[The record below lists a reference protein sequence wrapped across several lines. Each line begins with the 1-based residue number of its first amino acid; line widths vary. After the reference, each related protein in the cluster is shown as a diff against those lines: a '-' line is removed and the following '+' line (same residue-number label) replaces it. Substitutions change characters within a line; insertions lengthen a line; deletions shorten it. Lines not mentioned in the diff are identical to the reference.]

1 MIRTAPI
8 GRGRSRDAGGRFTGL
23 DYLGSQVKLQI
34 KIDLDTQLARQLQ
47 QVGEALQKNAVYS
60 LKGAAYTMSQYA
72 KASIV
77 ATRRMGSTKGG
88 RGGVAS
94 SPGKPPHTRGIP
106 GKNLRNAIWYEW
118 ANERKESIF
127 IGPRGSHIGDVAAV
141 HEFGG
146 RREGKMRSATYP
158 ARPFMGP
165 ALIRTLPQI
174 PSKFRSSLV
183 GP

>member
-1 MIRTAPI
+1 
-8 GRGRSRDAGGRFTGL
+8 
-23 DYLGSQVKLQI
+23 
-34 KIDLDTQLARQLQ
+34 
-47 QVGEALQKNAVYS
+47 
-60 LKGAAYTMSQYA
+60 MSQYA

-77 ATRRMGSTKGG
+77 ATRGMGSTKGG

-94 SPGKPPHTRGIP
+94 APGQPPHTRGIP
-106 GKNLRNAIWYEW
+106 GKNIRAAIGYEW
-118 ANERKESIF
+118 TSEKKEGVY
-127 IGPRGSHIGDVAAV
+127 IGPRGSFVGDVMAV

-146 RREGKMRSATYP
+146 RRQGKTRSATYP
-158 ARPFMGP
+158 ARPVMGP